1 LRIVFHLLI
10 TLAEEGTDSIN
21 IFPIFIWGQLHITF
35 RIIFELGKINAA
47 LVFDREVELV
57 DLLVDMES
65 FAVALFGSL
74 LR

>member
-1 LRIVFHLLI
+1 MRIVFHLLI

-21 IFPIFIWGQLHITF
+21 IFPIFIWGQLHITL
-35 RIIFELGKINAA
+35 RIIFELGKINAT

>member
-1 LRIVFHLLI
+1 MRIVFHLLI